1 MYYKSIAHPDVP
13 QDVLDPGLAVVYH
26 QVLCTPGLAPDVLH
40 LQEAAGPGLQGREE
54 GHQLLRHL
62 APVTGG

>member
-13 QDVLDPGLAVVYH
+13 QDILDPGLAVVYH
-26 QVLCTPGLAPDVLH
+26 KVLRAPGLAPDV
-40 LQEAAGPGLQGREE
+40 LQEAAGPGLQGRED

>member
-26 QVLCTPGLAPDVLH
+26 QVLCTPGLAPDVL
-40 LQEAAGPGLQGREE
+40 QEAAGPGLQGREE